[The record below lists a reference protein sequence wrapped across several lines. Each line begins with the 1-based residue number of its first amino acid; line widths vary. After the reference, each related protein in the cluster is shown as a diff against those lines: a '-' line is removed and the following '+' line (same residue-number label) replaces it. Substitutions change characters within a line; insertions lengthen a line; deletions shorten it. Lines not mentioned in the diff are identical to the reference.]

1 VLTLTQDATEVIEG
15 LLAGPGVPDGAGV
28 RIASAYPTGADA
40 PSALQVRLAAEPN
53 DHDEVIEDSGA
64 RVFVED
70 VVTGFL
76 EDKLLDVDRDGD
88 QVRFAILGQS

>member
-1 VLTLTQDATEVIEG
+1 MLALTQDATEVIEG

-28 RIASAYPTGADA
+28 RIASAYPTDTDTPA
-40 PSALQVRLAAEPN
+40 ALQVRLAAEPG
-53 DHDEVIEDSGA
+53 DHDEVIQESGA

-70 VVTGFL
+70 SVTGFL

-88 QVRFAILGQS
+88 QVRFSILGQP